1 MHFRYPIFL
10 NLAGKRCLVTGE
22 GGELAGK
29 VRELLTSGA
38 EVSYV
43 NPRAEDVIADLAKQ
57 GALRWHARAFAAS
70 DLDGCFLVLSALQD
84 NAALFRL
91 AEQRKVLCNAADDP
105 DHSRFIFGSVHRQ
118 GDFTIAASTNGAA
131 PALAVRTKQRFQQE
145 IGPEYAVFVDMLKQ
159 VRGEIKQRIPDF
171 AARRELWYRMV
182 DSAALEKIRAGNA
195 QGAREQIRE
204 LIESAAKPNPAML

>member
-10 NLAGKRCLVTGE
+10 DLSGKRCLVTGE

-38 EVSYV
+38 EILYV
-43 NPRAEDVIADLAKQ
+43 NPRAEEVIADLAKK
-57 GALRWHARAFAAS
+57 GVICWHARAFAPS
-70 DLDGCFLVLSALQD
+70 DLDGCFLAISALPD
-84 NAALFRL
+84 NAEFFRL
-91 AEQRKVLCNAADDP
+91 AEQRNVLCNAGDDP

-118 GDFTIAASTNGAA
+118 GDFTIAVSTNGAA

-159 VRGEIKQRIPDF
+159 VRGEIKRRIPDF
-171 AARRELWYRMV
+171 ASRRELWYRIV
-182 DSAALEKIRAGNA
+182 DSSALEEIRAGNA